1 MAEQR
6 LIDANAL
13 IYWLT
18 KATGFRT
25 NCEDCTSIDCLK
37 CIIDEA
43 IKNAPTIEAK
53 PVVHAHWV
61 TEQEAEEINRYDLT
75 YCCSACGHCDWD
87 CTESEGFE
95 YCPNC
100 GAKMDEKENDK

>member
-1 MAEQR
+1 MR
-6 LIDANAL
+6 LIDAEAFL
-13 IYWLT
+13 KTEIDRCGSAPLVGT
-18 KATGFRT
+18 
-25 NCEDCTSIDCLK
+25 CTSDNEYLSERLK
-37 CIIDEA
+37 
-43 IKNAPTIEAK
+43 KAPTIEAK
-53 PVVHAHWV
+53 PIVHAHWV

>member
-1 MAEQR
+1 MR
-6 LIDANAL
+6 LIDAEAFL
-13 IYWLT
+13 KTEIDRCGSAPLVGT
-18 KATGFRT
+18 
-25 NCEDCTSIDCLK
+25 CTSDNKYLSERLK
-37 CIIDEA
+37 
-43 IKNAPTIEAK
+43 KAPTIEAK
-53 PVVHAHWV
+53 PIVHAHWV

>member
-1 MAEQR
+1 MR
-6 LIDANAL
+6 LIDAEAFL
-13 IYWLT
+13 
-18 KATGFRT
+18 KM
-25 NCEDCTSIDCLK
+25 EIDRCGSVPLVGTCMSDNEYLSDRLK
-37 CIIDEA
+37 
-43 IKNAPTIEAK
+43 KAPTIEVK

>member
-1 MAEQR
+1 MR
-6 LIDANAL
+6 LIDAEAFL
-13 IYWLT
+13 KTEIGRCGSAPLVGT
-18 KATGFRT
+18 
-25 NCEDCTSIDCLK
+25 CTSDNEYLSERLK
-37 CIIDEA
+37 
-43 IKNAPTIEAK
+43 KAPTIEAT

>member
-1 MAEQR
+1 MR
-6 LIDANAL
+6 LIDAEAFFEEEFKRCGSAPLVGTCMSDNEYL
-13 IYWLT
+13 SD
-18 KATGFRT
+18 R
-25 NCEDCTSIDCLK
+25 LK
-37 CIIDEA
+37 
-43 IKNAPTIEAK
+43 KAPTLEVK
-53 PVVHAHWV
+53 PVAHAHWV

>member
-1 MAEQR
+1 MR
-6 LIDANAL
+6 LIDAEAFL
-13 IYWLT
+13 KTEIDRCGSAPLVGT
-18 KATGFRT
+18 
-25 NCEDCTSIDCLK
+25 CTSDNEYLSERLK
-37 CIIDEA
+37 
-43 IKNAPTIEAK
+43 KAPTIEAK

-100 GAKMDEKENDK
+100 GAQMDEKENDK

>member
-1 MAEQR
+1 MR
-6 LIDANAL
+6 LIDAEAFL
-13 IYWLT
+13 
-18 KATGFRT
+18 KAEIDRCGSAPLVGT
-25 NCEDCTSIDCLK
+25 CTSDNEYLSERLQK
-37 CIIDEA
+37 
-43 IKNAPTIEAK
+43 APTIEVN

>member
-1 MAEQR
+1 MR
-6 LIDANAL
+6 LIDAEAFHKFIEKQDEGADYT
-13 IYWLT
+13 IYHFKEWI
-18 KATGFRT
+18 
-25 NCEDCTSIDCLK
+25 EQQPI
-37 CIIDEA
+37 
-43 IKNAPTIEAK
+43 IEAK

-87 CTESEGFE
+87 CTKSEGFE

-100 GAKMDEKENDK
+100 GAKMDEKEG

>member
-1 MAEQR
+1 MR
-6 LIDANAL
+6 LIDAEAFL
-13 IYWLT
+13 KTEIDRCGSAPLVGT
-18 KATGFRT
+18 RT
-25 NCEDCTSIDCLK
+25 SNNEYLSERLK
-37 CIIDEA
+37 
-43 IKNAPTIEAK
+43 KAPTIEAK

>member
-1 MAEQR
+1 MR
-6 LIDANAL
+6 LIDAEAFL
-13 IYWLT
+13 KTEIDRCGSTPLVGT
-18 KATGFRT
+18 
-25 NCEDCTSIDCLK
+25 CTSDNEYLSERLK
-37 CIIDEA
+37 
-43 IKNAPTIEAK
+43 KAPTIEAK
-53 PVVHAHWV
+53 PIVHAHWV

>member
-1 MAEQR
+1 MR
-6 LIDANAL
+6 LIDAEAFL
-13 IYWLT
+13 
-18 KATGFRT
+18 KAEIDRCGSAPLVGT
-25 NCEDCTSIDCLK
+25 CTSDNEYLSESLK
-37 CIIDEA
+37 
-43 IKNAPTIEAK
+43 KAPTIEAK
-53 PVVHAHWV
+53 PVIHAHWV

>member
-1 MAEQR
+1 MR
-6 LIDANAL
+6 LIDAEAFL
-13 IYWLT
+13 KTEIDRCGSAPLVGT
-18 KATGFRT
+18 
-25 NCEDCTSIDCLK
+25 CTSDNEYLSERLK
-37 CIIDEA
+37 
-43 IKNAPTIEAK
+43 KAPTIEAK

-100 GAKMDEKENDK
+100 GAKMDGKENGK